1 VIWALLLFAGFLG
14 VWQIYVELALSKDE
28 REIVLPAPT
37 DVARELADNTGL
49 LWENFQ
55 STAAIV
61 AGGIVV
67 ALVVG
72 GALAIVL
79 HLSSR
84 TRQALYPSLVASQA
98 VPVPVLAP
106 LLVVWLGFTVGPKL
120 VIIGIVCFFPV
131 VVTTLDALRR
141 SDADQLKL
149 MRTLGATR
157 MQVLR
162 WVELPAALPA
172 ALSGA
177 KLAVAVA
184 VIGAVLAETAGAESG
199 LGRMITQA
207 NAQFEIALSFAAVFV
222 LAAFALAL
230 FYSLQAAER
239 RIAPWA
245 HRSPGGTST

>member
-1 VIWALLLFAGFLG
+1 MWALLLLAAFVGA
-14 VWQIYVELALSKDE
+14 WQLYVVLALSESQRDL
-28 REIVLPAPT
+28 VLPAPT
-37 DVARELADNTGL
+37 DVAREAAANTGL

-61 AGGIVV
+61 AGGIAV
-67 ALVVG
+67 ALAVG
-72 GALAIVL
+72 TALAILL
-79 HLSSR
+79 HLSAR
-84 TRQALYPSLVASQA
+84 ARKALYPVLVASQA
-98 VPVPVLAP
+98 IPIPVLAP

-157 MQVLR
+157 TQTLR
-162 WVELPAALPA
+162 WIELPAALPA

-177 KLAVAVA
+177 KVAVAVA

-207 NAQFEIALSFAAVFV
+207 NAQYDIALSFAAVLV

-230 FYSLQAAER
+230 FYTLQTAQR

-245 HRSPGGTST
+245 DRPSGGTPT

>member
-1 VIWALLLFAGFLG
+1 MIWALLLFAAFLG
-14 VWQIYVELALSKDE
+14 VWQLYVEVSGVDQD
-28 REIVLPAPT
+28 IVLPPPT
-37 DVARELADNTGL
+37 RVAEELLGNPGL
-49 LWENFQ
+49 LWENFL
-55 STAAIV
+55 STAVIV
-61 AGGIVV
+61 AGGILV
-67 ALVVG
+67 ALVG
-72 GALAIVL
+72 GAALAIAL
-79 HLSSR
+79 HLSDR
-84 TRQALYPSLVASQA
+84 TRKALYPSLVASQA
-98 VPVPVLAP
+98 VPIPVLAP

-157 MQVLR
+157 WQVLR

-177 KLAVAVA
+177 KVAVAVA

-207 NAQFEIALSFAAVFV
+207 NAQFDIALSFAAVFV
-222 LAAFALAL
+222 LGAFALAL
-230 FYSLQAAER
+230 FYTLQAAER

-245 HRSPGGTST
+245 HRPGGSST